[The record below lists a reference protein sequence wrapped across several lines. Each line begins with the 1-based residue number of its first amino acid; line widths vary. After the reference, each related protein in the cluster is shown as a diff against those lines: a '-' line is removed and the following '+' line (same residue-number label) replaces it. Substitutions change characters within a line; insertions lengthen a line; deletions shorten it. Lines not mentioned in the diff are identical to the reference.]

1 MRSIICIIL
10 GSQYE
15 SWQVLETVF
24 QSQATELIQ
33 TANCYSLR
41 RREQERRWTK
51 RNEHNPQ
58 ACWHLWPL
66 TLFTWEIVLRGCT
79 VVKALCCLLKTR
91 TKWQLSFVIFG
102 NTNYVDVCV
111 LVTQSCSTL
120 CDPMDCSLPG
130 PSVHWDSPGS
140 GMGCHAL
147 LQGIFLTQGLNPGL
161 FCTLGRF
168 FTVWATS
175 EARLCRY

>member
-1 MRSIICIIL
+1 MGSIICIVL

-41 RREQERRWTK
+41 RHERERRWTK

-79 VVKALCCLLKTR
+79 AVITLCCLLKTR

-102 NTNYVDVCV
+102 KTNYVDVCV
-111 LVTQSCSTL
+111 LVTQSCPTL
-120 CDPMDCSLPG
+120 CDPMDYSLPG
-130 PSVHWDSPGS
+130 LSVHWDCPGS

-147 LQGIFLTQGLNPGL
+147 FQGIFLTQGLNPGL

-168 FTVWATS
+168 FTV
-175 EARLCRY
+175 